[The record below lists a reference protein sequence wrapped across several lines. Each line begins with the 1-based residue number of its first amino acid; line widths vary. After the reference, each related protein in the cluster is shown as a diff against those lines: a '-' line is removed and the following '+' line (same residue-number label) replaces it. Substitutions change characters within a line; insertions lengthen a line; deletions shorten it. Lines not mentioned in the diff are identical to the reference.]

1 MTLQT
6 APRHDFYSDTKTKPS
21 EAMLRSVLGRSY
33 GDEQKNE
40 CPVTAELNRRVADM
54 LGMEAAVLLPSGT
67 MCNEIAIRVHIR
79 PGEEIICERSCH
91 IVVSEGGGPAALSGA
106 MIKALDGERGMLT
119 PDQVGAAI
127 CRGSRYEP
135 RSRLLSVEQTANF
148 GGGAVWPLER
158 IRAVRDIAKAAGM
171 AVHMDGARL
180 MNAVVRSGVA
190 AKEHCAGF
198 DSAWIDLT
206 KGLGAPVGAVLA
218 GSADFIDRAWMV
230 KQQIGGAMRQSGV
243 IAAMG
248 LYALDHNVARLAED
262 HALAAWIGEQL
273 GAMRKVARI
282 LPVETNIVIFD
293 LTEDAPEAAEI
304 VRLARAEDVG
314 LGAFGKRRLRVVT
327 HLDVDRAGAEAL
339 CAVLRHH
346 LG

>member
-1 MTLQT
+1 MSGC
-6 APRHDFYSDTKTKPS
+6 ASYRPS
-21 EAMLRSVLGRSY
+21 PLSLSA
-33 GDEQKNE
+33 
-40 CPVTAELNRRVADM
+40 RR
-54 LGMEAAVLLPSGT
+54 
-67 MCNEIAIRVHIR
+67 
-79 PGEEIICERSCH
+79 
-91 IVVSEGGGPAALSGA
+91 
-106 MIKALDGERGMLT
+106 
-119 PDQVGAAI
+119 
-127 CRGSRYEP
+127 
-135 RSRLLSVEQTANF
+135 
-148 GGGAVWPLER
+148 W
-158 IRAVRDIAKAAGM
+158 
-171 AVHMDGARL
+171 
-180 MNAVVRSGVA
+180 
-190 AKEHCAGF
+190 
-198 DSAWIDLT
+198 DSAS
-206 KGLGAPVGAVLA
+206 VLA